1 MDILNKVNKYR
12 KQKLEDTFKVLNKP
26 LSKDDLLIFKIILFI
41 KISYFLCDINL
52 PSEDVIYLYL
62 KKDIG
67 YLNIIEHFKDCILI
81 KKFPIPIYSI
91 IEFIENSINDGISEG
106 IWDIW
111 FDR

>member
-1 MDILNKVNKYR
+1 MSILKKVNKYR
-12 KQKLEDTFKVLNKP
+12 KQELEDTFRVLNKP
-26 LSKDDLLIFKIILFI
+26 LNKDDLLILKIILFI

-52 PSEDVIYLYL
+52 PSEDVVYLYL

-67 YLNIIEHFKDCILI
+67 YLNIIEHFKDCSLI

-106 IWDIW
+106 IWNIW